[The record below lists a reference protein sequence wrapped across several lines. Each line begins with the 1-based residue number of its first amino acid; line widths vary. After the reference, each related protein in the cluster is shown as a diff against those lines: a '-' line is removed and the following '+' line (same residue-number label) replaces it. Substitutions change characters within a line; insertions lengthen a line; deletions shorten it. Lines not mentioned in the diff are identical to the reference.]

1 MELFIQNN
9 IIPLYDENIFQ
20 IFLLNKPAK
29 IELHDIL
36 LKKNMDYEKNV
47 LNVNNEKLQIPYSLT
62 TPLFLKMAIILNV
75 KSAVLL
81 AKRNKE
87 R

>member
-29 IELHDIL
+29 IELHDIS

-47 LNVNNEKLQIPYSLT
+47 LNVNSEKSQILYSLT

-87 R
+87 G

>member
-9 IIPLYDENIFQ
+9 ITLLYDENIFQ

-29 IELHDIL
+29 TDLHDIL
-36 LKKNMDYEKNV
+36 LKKNMDYGKNV
-47 LNVNNEKLQIPYSLT
+47 LNVNNEKLQILYSLT
-62 TPLFLKMAIILNV
+62 TPLFLKMVIILNV